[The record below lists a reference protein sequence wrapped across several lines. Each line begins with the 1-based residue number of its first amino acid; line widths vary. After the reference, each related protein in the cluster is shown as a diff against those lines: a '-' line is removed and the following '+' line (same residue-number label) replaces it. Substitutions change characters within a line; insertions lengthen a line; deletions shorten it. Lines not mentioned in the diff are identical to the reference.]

1 MERRN
6 FIKTAVTAVAMVG
19 VPSLVLADN
28 NEEIVKSSNQMS
40 LDEALVL
47 IVGNNKVEKSN
58 KVKLKIPSIP
68 ENGMVVPVRV
78 EVDYPMKKDNY
89 VKSIHILSTE
99 NSNTRTID
107 FFLTPANAEASF
119 KTKIKLSKSQKVM
132 VIVGLSNG
140 TFLKAEKATKVT
152 MTAC

>member
-1 MERRN
+1 MKRRN
-6 FIKTAVTAVAMVG
+6 FIKTAVTAVSMIS
-19 VPSLVLADN
+19 VPSLVLAEKEQEKLKSA
-28 NEEIVKSSNQMS
+28 NEMSFHDAFAAIVEN
-40 LDEALVL
+40 
-47 IVGNNKVEKSN
+47 SN
-58 KVKLKIPSIP
+58 KVKFTIPSIP

-78 EVDYPMKKDNY
+78 EVDYPMEKDNY
-89 VKSIHILSTE
+89 VKSIHILSIE

-107 FFLTPANAEASF
+107 FFLTPANGEASF

-152 MTAC
+152 ITAC

>member
-40 LDEALVL
+40 LDEAIVL

-58 KVKLKIPSIP
+58 KVKLKIPGIP

-78 EVDYPMKKDNY
+78 QVDYPMGKDNY

-107 FFLTPANAEASF
+107 FFLTPSNAEASF

-132 VIVGLSNG
+132 VVVGLSNG